1 MTSLRG
7 LKGFFSGKDNSKHGF
22 AVYDMSYAAGVSAST
37 IAIGIEVSIS
47 PEKFLKIE
55 NAIASVDCGLAVNP
69 EIVEDQIA
77 GGMIFGISNALH
89 GEITLK
95 DGQVE
100 QSNFHDYPLLKL
112 KDSPN
117 IRVYIADSVDTHPN
131 GIGEGAVPVVIAAL
145 VDAIANAGGPSHKK
159 TTNSRYETAE

>member
-1 MTSLRG
+1 M
-7 LKGFFSGKDNSKHGF
+7 
-22 AVYDMSYAAGVSAST
+22 
-37 IAIGIEVSIS
+37 
-47 PEKFLKIE
+47 LKIK

-69 EIVEDQIA
+69 EIVESQIA
-77 GGMIFGISNALH
+77 GGMIFGISNALQ

-117 IRVYIADSVDTHPN
+117 IRVYITDSSDKTPN

-145 VDAIANAGGPSHKK
+145 VDAIANAGGPRIRKLPILDRNGRIK
-159 TTNSRYETAE
+159 T